1 MITRNRTRII
11 AALASATM
19 KDFHSPA
26 EREQLAK
33 LYELMERNNKT
44 DKDEKPADVP
54 LKRTRKP
61 RKLKGEPGKGLVM
74 SSEPEPEEIEDL

>member
-33 LYELMERNNKT
+33 LYELMERNNKA
-44 DKDEKPADVP
+44 DKDEKPIEKTP
-54 LKRTRKP
+54 IKRKP
-61 RKLKGEPGKGLVM
+61 RKPKMFEAPQ
-74 SSEPEPEEIEDL
+74 PEKEELIEDL